1 MENQRHDTAYLL
13 EAGLHPTDPTDR
25 LGPII
30 SGHASASWPPHCGP
44 PPISAY
50 FNEPQV
56 LDDNPEPADF
66 VICWAAADF
75 EPSLTLPDA
84 NNGQFTDLLDDGNG
98 QFTDLLDEGNAQFT
112 NLLDDGNA
120 QFTNLLDDLLGDGM
134 PCTQT
139 FDVDLGAVNIGAFVE
154 GSASFSFGHGL
165 DGGFNEGIN
174 LGEAGLDC
182 SSVPLIPLFGQDQGN
197 SACSPQSYLGR
208 VSPSLCNTGSDPA
221 GSSSFLAWPKNAHVW
236 GYSCAASHARGATL
250 PFRST
255 SRPRIRAHWH

>member
-13 EAGLHPTDPTDR
+13 EAGLDPTDPTDR
-25 LGPII
+25 LEFII

-66 VICWAAADF
+66 VMCWAAADF

-84 NNGQFTDLLDDGNG
+84 NNAQFTDLLDDGNA
-98 QFTDLLDEGNAQFT
+98 QFTD
-112 NLLDDGNA
+112 
-120 QFTNLLDDLLGDGM
+120 LLDDLLGDDM

-139 FDVDLGAVNIGAFVE
+139 FDVDLGAVNFGAFVE
-154 GSASFSFGHGL
+154 GSASFSFGRGL
-165 DGGFNEGIN
+165 DGSFNEGVN
-174 LGEAGLDC
+174 LDEAGLDC

-197 SACSPQSYLGR
+197 
-208 VSPSLCNTGSDPA
+208 
-221 GSSSFLAWPKNAHVW
+221 
-236 GYSCAASHARGATL
+236 
-250 PFRST
+250 
-255 SRPRIRAHWH
+255 